1 VQGAIYEERGL
12 LTAER
17 RTVKNKDKILQD
29 TKKEPTARGNNLA
42 DKAAKEVALKERA
55 ISRLATVLPEPPRA
69 TDIYKK
75 KKIKWAGGDRL
86 EVS

>member
-1 VQGAIYEERGL
+1 M
-12 LTAER
+12 
-17 RTVKNKDKILQD
+17 
-29 TKKEPTARGNNLA
+29 A